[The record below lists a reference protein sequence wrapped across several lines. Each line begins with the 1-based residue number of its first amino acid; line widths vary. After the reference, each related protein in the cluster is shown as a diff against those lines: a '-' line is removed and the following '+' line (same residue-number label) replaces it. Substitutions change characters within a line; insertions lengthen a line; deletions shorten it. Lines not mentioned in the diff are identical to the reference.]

1 MIKCDYRQPPWMTDS
16 INNKLKERAKLA
28 KKYFKR
34 GKKESDLIQVTAV
47 SNACTK
53 TILEAKENYI
63 R

>member
-1 MIKCDYRQPPWMTDS
+1 MTDS
-16 INNKLKERAKLA
+16 INNKLKEHAKLA

-34 GKKESDLIQVTAV
+34 GKKESDLVQVTAV

>member
-1 MIKCDYRQPPWMTDS
+1 MTDS

-34 GKKESDLIQVTAV
+34 SKKESDLVQVTAV